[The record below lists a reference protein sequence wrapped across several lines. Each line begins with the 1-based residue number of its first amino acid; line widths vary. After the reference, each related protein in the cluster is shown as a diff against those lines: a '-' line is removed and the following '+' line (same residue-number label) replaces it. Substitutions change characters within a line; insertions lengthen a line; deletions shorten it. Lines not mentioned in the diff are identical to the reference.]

1 MSHDNCVGFSS
12 EYIFL
17 FSFFIL
23 FLFIIIIIIII
34 MIMIIIIIS
43 LIGSDGP
50 PYSCSNGQ
58 ILRQIKTFYLQLS
71 FQTTSVLMQVRT
83 FFLEFSSEIIS
94 VPVML

>member
-17 FSFFIL
+17 FSFFI
-23 FLFIIIIIIII
+23 FI
-34 MIMIIIIIS
+34 IIIIIS

>member
-17 FSFFIL
+17 FSLFIL
-23 FLFIIIIIIII
+23 FLFI
-34 MIMIIIIIS
+34 IIIIIS

>member
-23 FLFIIIIIIII
+23 FLFIIIIIII
-34 MIMIIIIIS
+34 S

-58 ILRQIKTFYLQLS
+58 ILRQIKTFYLELS
-71 FQTTSVLMQVRT
+71 FQTTSVLRQVRT

>member
-1 MSHDNCVGFSS
+1 MIIVWVFLPNIFFYFH
-12 EYIFL
+12 FL
-17 FSFFIL
+17 FFI
-23 FLFIIIIIIII
+23 FIIII
-34 MIMIIIIIS
+34 IIIIIS

>member
-23 FLFIIIIIIII
+23 FLF
-34 MIMIIIIIS
+34 IIIIIS

-58 ILRQIKTFYLQLS
+58 ILRQIKTFYLELS
-71 FQTTSVLMQVRT
+71 FQTTSGLRQVRT

>member
-23 FLFIIIIIIII
+23 FLFIII
-34 MIMIIIIIS
+34 IIIIIS

>member
-34 MIMIIIIIS
+34 IIIS

-58 ILRQIKTFYLQLS
+58 ILRQIKTFYLELS
-71 FQTTSVLMQVRT
+71 FQTTSVLRQVRT

>member
-23 FLFIIIIIIII
+23 FLFI
-34 MIMIIIIIS
+34 IIIIIS